1 MKIVV
6 DVIPV
11 IAEYYLN
18 EAKQLHNQ
26 TTNKR
31 SNTMSTTKTYTQAS
45 NTARAAKAELSKTL
59 GLDKKDVVKGEHFNV
74 VPVEG
79 GFQWV
84 EIKPEPVVG
93 EFTNC
98 PHCNIHLGN
107 GVSDYDTQQE
117 IAKQQN
123 APEAAIAHEY
133 ICLACDGEF
142 GDKIEPVV
150 KGEGIKIQ
158 KDREERN
165 GVKRPSNGGKCAQLW
180 DLFDAMYAEKG
191 MVPTPKPAKQRSAEL
206 SLDPVTTQVQLYRW
220 REFMGFKGK

>member
-84 EIKPEPVVG
+84 EIK
-93 EFTNC
+93 
-98 PHCNIHLGN
+98 
-107 GVSDYDTQQE
+107 
-117 IAKQQN
+117 
-123 APEAAIAHEY
+123 AHVQV
-133 ICLACDGEF
+133 
-142 GDKIEPVV
+142 PRV
-150 KGEGIKIQ
+150 KVARRTVKVETTKAEGIKIQ